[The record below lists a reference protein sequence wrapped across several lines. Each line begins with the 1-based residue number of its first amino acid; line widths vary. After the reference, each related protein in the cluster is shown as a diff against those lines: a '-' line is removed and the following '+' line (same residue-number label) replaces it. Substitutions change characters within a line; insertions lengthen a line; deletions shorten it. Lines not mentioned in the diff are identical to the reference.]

1 MATQEEV
8 KFDPIVLP
16 DHPPQ
21 YSAAV
26 TGLPPPQQTPVTM
39 QPYHIPMQ
47 QQQPTSTTNVVVV
60 QQPMVTVVGPRQWS
74 SGLCACFDDMG
85 SCLAST
91 FCFPCFLCFLADKMG
106 ESCCTP
112 CCHAHAAMVGM
123 RTKIR
128 IQNNITGD
136 IHNDIWTTGC
146 CAMCAACQMSREVD
160 FVNSVNAH
168 RAAMNAPI

>member
-21 YSAAV
+21 YSAV
-26 TGLPPPQQTPVTM
+26 TGPPPQQQAPITM
-39 QPYHIPMQ
+39 QPHHLPMQ
-47 QQQPTSTTNVVVV
+47 QQPMHSTNVVVV
-60 QQPMVTVVGPRQWS
+60 QQQPRVTVVGPRQWS
-74 SGLCACFDDMG
+74 SGLCACCDDMG
-85 SCLAST
+85 SCLAGT
-91 FCFPCFLCFLADKMG
+91 FCFSCFLCHLANKMG
-106 ESCCTP
+106 ESCCLP
-112 CCHAHAAMVGM
+112 VCSLHPAMVGM

-128 IQNNITGD
+128 IQNNISGD
-136 IHNDIWTTGC
+136 INNDIWTTC
-146 CAMCAACQMSREVD
+146 CCPMCAACQMSREVD